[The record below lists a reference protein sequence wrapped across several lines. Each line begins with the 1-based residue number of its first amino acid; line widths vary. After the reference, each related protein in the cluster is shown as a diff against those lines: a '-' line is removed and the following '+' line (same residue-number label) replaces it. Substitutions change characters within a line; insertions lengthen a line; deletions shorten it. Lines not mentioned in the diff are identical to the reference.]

1 MPKIINVGADLR
13 VGDTSTSVTG
23 GTSQTRSWV
32 LRGAGGNDIAFV
44 LSTFTAAGVATP
56 AMTPTVEFRKNLVG
70 AWTTATKTGA
80 GTVPIASGSHTITD
94 FMPFTWVDGDRVE
107 VRITSAVTVN
117 MPQTTYEINE
127 VGDTAGARYT
137 PSGILSTQPDG
148 AISVVGFGDS
158 ISAGTGRTTGQA
170 YKLGV
175 INTAYRLT
183 APCVSLVVPGGLL
196 SSFVALGGSA
206 SFLAWLTAIN
216 PTDIFQEASI
226 NDIGAAR
233 TADQIAADASTM
245 ATRFA
250 TAVPGVRTWQTTTTP
265 NNNTAVNGAP
275 FMQRTRFNELV
286 RAGIVG
292 YAGFVD
298 LARRLESARNS
309 NAWVNNSF
317 TTDNTHLTDS
327 GYDATIEAFPT
338 VAELTS
344 RAASVPAVATSAD
357 SGSLFTFDVVGR
369 RQSGTPAVVSVRRL
383 GDGLSLPASSVTL
396 TALGRGEVLVSRAS
410 GLVPCVAII
419 DLDSAAALPGEPSS
433 LRFRAVILGTS
444 AFSLVSVVDPRNGE
458 LIVGTQPTITDSVGV
473 RPLHHY
479 GYGSY
484 VLPNENGGTVALDP
498 AGWYSAAL
506 GTLTIAATPASFS
519 APTVVEIS
527 DRIERTGGPLAL
539 VKTITDRVATLI
551 GQIGTSGVWRF
562 LQSAFPT
569 APSGWG
575 PALFGAADIE
585 WELQPIGPAIIPSTS
600 VEYVKC
606 AVEARRSGRV
616 LDPTA
621 YELEFAFVESI
632 ADLPSATYYPAEW
645 DEDGVARLLIGPGQ
659 TPALAAGLYLW
670 YVRVATSPETTVRR
684 LPLQLRIE

>member
-23 GTSQTRSWV
+23 GTAQTRSWP
-32 LRGAGGNDIAFV
+32 LRGNGGTDIALV
-44 LSTFTAAGVATP
+44 LSAFTAAGVATP
-56 AMTPTVEFRKNLVG
+56 AMTLTVEFRKNLTG
-70 AWTTATKTGA
+70 AWTFATKNGSA
-80 GTVPIASGSHTITD
+80 PIVVASGSHTVTD
-94 FMPFTWVDGDRVE
+94 MMPLVWADGDRLE
-107 VRITSAVTVN
+107 VRITSAATVN

-137 PSGILSTQPDG
+137 PSGILSTQPDDV
-148 AISVVGFGDS
+148 ISIVGFGDS

-175 INTAYRLT
+175 INTAYRSS

-233 TADQIAADASTM
+233 TADQIAGDAATM

-317 TTDNTHLTDS
+317 TTDNTHPTDS

-344 RAASVPAVATSAD
+344 RAASVPAVSTSVD

-369 RQSGTPAVVSVRRL
+369 RSSGTPAVLSVRRL
-383 GDGLSLPASSVTL
+383 GDGLSLPTTSVTL

-419 DLDSAAALPGEPSS
+419 DLDSTAALPGEPSS
-433 LRFRAVILGTS
+433 LRFRAVVLGTS

-458 LIVGTQPTITDSVGV
+458 IVVGTQPTLTDSSGV

-484 VLPNENGGTVALDP
+484 AFSDGSGGTVVLDP

-506 GTLTIAATPASFS
+506 GTLQLP
-519 APTVVEIS
+519 APTPVEVS
-527 DRIERTGGPLAL
+527 DRIERTGGLLSLLKIAS
-539 VKTITDRVATLI
+539 DRFATLI
-551 GQIGTSGVWRF
+551 EQIGSTGVWR
-562 LQSAFPT
+562 LAQSAFPT
-569 APSGWG
+569 APSGYG
-575 PALFGAADIE
+575 GSTQVRVGGGRLSPVASGLDGQITSFVSDVLPLRFDLEGQDGQAIPHNGAT
-585 WELQPIGPAIIPSTS
+585 LTGT
-600 VEYVKC
+600 
-606 AVEARRSGRV
+606 
-616 LDPTA
+616 LTN
-621 YELEFAFVESI
+621 
-632 ADLPSATYYPAEW
+632 
-645 DEDGVARLLIGPGQ
+645 
-659 TPALAAGLYLW
+659 AAGAVQSSAVSISTTGLN
-670 YVRVATSPETTVRR
+670 VAEGELLATVT
-684 LPLQLRIE
+684 LPATAGTYQLTITRTASASDVQTFGPFAIKAGRK